1 MCSGSTILRFL
12 RHLQLLLRGG
22 LISPCRIALRWYE
35 KFGSAQV
42 SADVYALGGEM
53 IALDDEA
60 YEFAV
65 AEYVEETDVPFL
77 SVAFRLASESRG
89 HLQVSIH
96 GR

>member
-1 MCSGSTILRFL
+1 MGQFAIAVSGNSSIL
-12 RHLQLLLRGG
+12 HLTQNYA
-22 LISPCRIALRWYE
+22 CA
-35 KFGSAQV
+35 
-42 SADVYALGGEM
+42 ADVYALGGEM

-65 AEYVEETDVPFL
+65 AEYVEETGVPFL
-77 SVAFRLASESRG
+77 SVAFCLASESRG